1 MKVIKRDG
9 SKVEF
14 DILKIV
20 NAIKKAFVS
29 CGYQNEEYL
38 DKLALSI
45 ANTVTLNPM
54 FKSCKEIN
62 VECIQDIVE
71 NILMSSA
78 YGDVAKEYIRYRD
91 RQSVKRNLK
100 MINQIKGLF
109 NQTDSYL
116 MKENANKKAE
126 LNNVQFSY
134 LGGILS
140 THYCRTQ
147 IFPKEILKE
156 HDKGVI
162 HIHDMDMS
170 AIEGITNCS
179 LLNLE
184 DCLCNGTILND
195 VKIDP
200 QTKFVTACTV
210 ATQIIQG
217 VAGLQYGGITI
228 TLSHL
233 VNVLKTNYN
242 QLKCNKHFLDKEDLK
257 TEYKRIIKDGVQTFM
272 YQVNSMFTT
281 QGQTPFLTVNM
292 YLNEV
297 PEEDRQFLADI
308 IEEVLKQRIQ
318 GFKDRY
324 GNWVAPAFP
333 KLIYV
338 LQEDN
343 IHKEDK
349 WYYLTKL
356 AARCN
361 VNRCAPDYISEKV
374 MKKIHGHCFPSMG
387 CRSFLSEW
395 TSTSIK
401 DYNTDKNK
409 FYGRLNC
416 GVVSINLP
424 YIAAEAK
431 KNNKDFF
438 KILDKYA
445 KLVHK
450 AHQIRLKRI
459 CNTSINCAPLLWR
472 DGVFSRCENTD
483 AKIGDIIKPEYAS
496 ISLGYAGLYEMAVI
510 MGYNNHWE
518 DGKDFAFKVM
528 QKLNDYCKEW
538 TLEDKV
544 RYGVYGTPMES
555 GTLKFAKALQR
566 IYPEYKRLYI
576 TNSYHIPVF
585 IDIDPFKKLEIEG
598 EFQPL
603 SKNGCI
609 SYIECA
615 DLKNNLDAIYEVQKC
630 IYNHCMYAELN
641 IKSCKCYTCGS
652 EEPQQIDDNLN
663 WYCSNCGE
671 KNPNKLRHLY
681 RMNSHTSL

>member
-14 DILKIV
+14 DILKIA

-29 CGYQNEEYL
+29 CGYLNTEYL

-134 LGGILS
+134 LGSILS

-184 DCLCNGTILND
+184 DCLCNGTVLND

-200 QTKFVTACTV
+200 QTKFITACTV

-281 QGQTPFLTVNM
+281 QG
-292 YLNEV
+292 
-297 PEEDRQFLADI
+297 
-308 IEEVLKQRIQ
+308 
-318 GFKDRY
+318 
-324 GNWVAPAFP
+324 
-333 KLIYV
+333 
-338 LQEDN
+338 
-343 IHKEDK
+343 
-349 WYYLTKL
+349 
-356 AARCN
+356 
-361 VNRCAPDYISEKV
+361 
-374 MKKIHGHCFPSMG
+374 
-387 CRSFLSEW
+387 
-395 TSTSIK
+395 
-401 DYNTDKNK
+401 
-409 FYGRLNC
+409 
-416 GVVSINLP
+416 
-424 YIAAEAK
+424 
-431 KNNKDFF
+431 
-438 KILDKYA
+438 
-445 KLVHK
+445 
-450 AHQIRLKRI
+450 
-459 CNTSINCAPLLWR
+459 
-472 DGVFSRCENTD
+472 
-483 AKIGDIIKPEYAS
+483 
-496 ISLGYAGLYEMAVI
+496 
-510 MGYNNHWE
+510 
-518 DGKDFAFKVM
+518 
-528 QKLNDYCKEW
+528 
-538 TLEDKV
+538 
-544 RYGVYGTPMES
+544 
-555 GTLKFAKALQR
+555 
-566 IYPEYKRLYI
+566 
-576 TNSYHIPVF
+576 
-585 IDIDPFKKLEIEG
+585 
-598 EFQPL
+598 
-603 SKNGCI
+603 
-609 SYIECA
+609 
-615 DLKNNLDAIYEVQKC
+615 
-630 IYNHCMYAELN
+630 
-641 IKSCKCYTCGS
+641 
-652 EEPQQIDDNLN
+652 
-663 WYCSNCGE
+663 
-671 KNPNKLRHLY
+671 
-681 RMNSHTSL
+681 

>member
-1 MKVIKRDG
+1 
-9 SKVEF
+9 
-14 DILKIV
+14 
-20 NAIKKAFVS
+20 
-29 CGYQNEEYL
+29 
-38 DKLALSI
+38 
-45 ANTVTLNPM
+45 
-54 FKSCKEIN
+54 
-62 VECIQDIVE
+62 
-71 NILMSSA
+71 
-78 YGDVAKEYIRYRD
+78 
-91 RQSVKRNLK
+91 
-100 MINQIKGLF
+100 
-109 NQTDSYL
+109 
-116 MKENANKKAE
+116 
-126 LNNVQFSY
+126 
-134 LGGILS
+134 
-140 THYCRTQ
+140 
-147 IFPKEILKE
+147 
-156 HDKGVI
+156 
-162 HIHDMDMS
+162 
-170 AIEGITNCS
+170 
-179 LLNLE
+179 
-184 DCLCNGTILND
+184 
-195 VKIDP
+195 
-200 QTKFVTACTV
+200 
-210 ATQIIQG
+210 
-217 VAGLQYGGITI
+217 
-228 TLSHL
+228 
-233 VNVLKTNYN
+233 
-242 QLKCNKHFLDKEDLK
+242 
-257 TEYKRIIKDGVQTFM
+257 
-272 YQVNSMFTT
+272 
-281 QGQTPFLTVNM
+281 M

-297 PEEDRQFLADI
+297 PEEDKQFLADI

-445 KLVHK
+445 KLAHK

-472 DGVFSRCENTD
+472 DGVFSRCENTN

-671 KNPNKLRHLY
+671 NRPHKLRHLY
-681 RMNSHTSL
+681 RMNSHASL